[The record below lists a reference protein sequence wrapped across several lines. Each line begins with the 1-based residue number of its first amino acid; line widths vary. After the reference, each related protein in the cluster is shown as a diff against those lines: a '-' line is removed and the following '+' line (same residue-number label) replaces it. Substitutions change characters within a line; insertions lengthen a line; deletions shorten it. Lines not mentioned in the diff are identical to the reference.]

1 MLLTWQQT
9 EVSTLMCDYKQLKKL
24 SAVRSRLQT
33 IKNVIYFDDG
43 EAAVDSNLSE
53 DMSNW
58 VISPFS
64 EVEKLGKNSPVS
76 SQLPI
81 KTDIAVI
88 MYTSGSTGLPKV

>member
-1 MLLTWQQT
+1 M
-9 EVSTLMCDYKQLKKL
+9 STLICDYKQLKKL
-24 SAVRSRLQT
+24 SAVRLRLQT
-33 IKNVIYFDDG
+33 VKNVIYFDDG
-43 EAAVDSNLSE
+43 EAAVDSNLSS

-64 EVEKLGKNSPVS
+64 EVIKLGKNSPVS
-76 SQLPI
+76 SQLPT